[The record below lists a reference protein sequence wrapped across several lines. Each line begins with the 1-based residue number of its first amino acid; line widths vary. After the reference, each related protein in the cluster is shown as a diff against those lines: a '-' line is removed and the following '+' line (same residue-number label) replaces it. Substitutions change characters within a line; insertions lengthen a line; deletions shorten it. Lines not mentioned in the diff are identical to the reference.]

1 MNPQQHLSKHIGYLK
16 HTNAMANKDTIYDKV
31 RGWANA
37 KGLMKSPRPEMQF
50 LKVSEEWGEFT
61 EAYQG
66 GDRNKAS
73 EELGDFMVTLIILAQ
88 MYELRLE
95 SFGSIGNDWCAVL
108 PEIDIQ
114 LGRLAGAIAK
124 GKEPVTHL
132 SALNL
137 QVRRLATVYLCHL
150 PEICL
155 ERAYAK
161 IADRNGQMK
170 NSVFVKE
177 GDLS

>member
-1 MNPQQHLSKHIGYLK
+1 MNPQQQLAKHINYLHHHREMK
-16 HTNAMANKDTIYDKV
+16 AEPSIYDEV
-31 RGWANA
+31 RGWAKA
-37 KGLMKSPRPEMQF
+37 KGLMKSPHPEMQF
-50 LKVSEEWGEFT
+50 LKVSEKWGEFT
-61 EAYQG
+61 EAYQDG
-66 GDRNKAS
+66 NKEKAS
-73 EELGDFMVTLIILAQ
+73 EELGNFMVTLIIFAQ

-114 LGRLAGAIAK
+114 LGHLAGAIAK
-124 GKEPVTHL
+124 GREPAPYL

-137 QVRRLATVYLCHL
+137 QVRRLATAYLCHL

-161 IADRNGQMK
+161 IAGRKGQMK
-170 NSVFVKE
+170 NGVYVKE
-177 GDLS
+177 EDLS